1 MTSIMLYTGS
11 AAIFAWGVG
20 HLIPTLSIVRG
31 FGPLSEDNRHII
43 TMEWVAEGIT
53 LCFIGVLVFVSA
65 MIFGTTS
72 QTTIFVGRSC
82 AGMLLTLAVLS
93 TLTGARTA
101 ILPMRICPLIK
112 TLVAISFFMA
122 TI

>member
-1 MTSIMLYTGS
+1 MSTIMLYTGS
-11 AAIFAWGVG
+11 VVIFAWGIG

-43 TMEWVAEGIT
+43 TMEWIAEGVT
-53 LCFIGVLVFVSA
+53 LCFIGVLVFASA
-65 MIFGTTS
+65 MISGTTS
-72 QTTIFVGRSC
+72 QTTIFIGRSC
-82 AGMLLTLAVLS
+82 AGMLLVLAVLS
-93 TLTGARTA
+93 TLTGARTS

-122 TI
+122 TF